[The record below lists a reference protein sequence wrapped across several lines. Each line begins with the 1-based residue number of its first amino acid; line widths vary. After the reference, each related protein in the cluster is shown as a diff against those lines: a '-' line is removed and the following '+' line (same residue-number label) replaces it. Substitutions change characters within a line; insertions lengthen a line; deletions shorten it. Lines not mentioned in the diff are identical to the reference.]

1 MWNLALNLKL
11 ENMIFF
17 FKEIDIPILDCGVL
31 ANRTM
36 VVTYI
41 FHYNNTTVNN
51 NTEHL
56 FIVSLTVKVR
66 MGTEMYEAPSDENL
80 VRFKIYTVEYTG
92 ILLALQV
99 KMILWLKFQLCL
111 HVCVT

>member
-1 MWNLALNLKL
+1 M
-11 ENMIFF
+11 
-17 FKEIDIPILDCGVL
+17 GSL

-36 VVTYI
+36 VLKYI

-51 NTEHL
+51 NAEHL

-80 VRFKIYTVEYTG
+80 VRFKFYTVEYTG
-92 ILLALQV
+92 IL
-99 KMILWLKFQLCL
+99 
-111 HVCVT
+111 